1 MGFRAKLE
9 LMKKVFFFLL
19 ILLIPLFLPKN
30 ASADYLTCSSG
41 NTSLGIVGNNVII
54 TLTNDN
60 LIPSNNYSLRYT
72 DLSFDETWVSN
83 QNPVG
88 NILTFTI
95 PFSDLSD
102 DVEFWNY
109 GGNSGINF
117 VIKDNTANADCLVLL
132 TLKKADADAI
142 AVVLHA
148 AGVGVP
154 APPAPPA
161 GGGGGAV
168 TPPCHTEFDPA
179 GSDTGVNTGL
189 GCIPTQPQDLVKW
202 ILKYAILMGGGI
214 AFLLSVFGGV
224 SIILAGGNPE
234 KINSGKEIIGSA
246 LTGLLFIIFSV
257 FLLRFIG
264 LDILQLPGFK

>member
-1 MGFRAKLE
+1 
-9 LMKKVFFFLL
+9 MKKVIFFLL

-30 ASADYLTCSSG
+30 VSADYLTCSPG
-41 NTSLGIVGNNVII
+41 NTTLTTSGNNVII

-72 DLSFDETWVSN
+72 DLSFDETWASN

-142 AVVLHA
+142 ATVLHA
-148 AGVGVP
+148 TGVGVP
-154 APPAPPA
+154 AAAPPA
-161 GGGGGAV
+161 AAPPAV
-168 TPPCHTEFDPA
+168 TAAATTIPVPGFPGCM
-179 GSDTGVNTGL
+179 GVETGL
-189 GCIPTQPQDLVKW
+189 GPIPTDPTCLVKW
-202 ILKYAILMGGGI
+202 ILKNAILMGGGI
-214 AFLLSVFGGV
+214 AFLLSLFGGV

-234 KINSGKEIIGSA
+234 KINAGKEIIGSA

-264 LDILQLPGFK
+264 LDILQLPGFSNP